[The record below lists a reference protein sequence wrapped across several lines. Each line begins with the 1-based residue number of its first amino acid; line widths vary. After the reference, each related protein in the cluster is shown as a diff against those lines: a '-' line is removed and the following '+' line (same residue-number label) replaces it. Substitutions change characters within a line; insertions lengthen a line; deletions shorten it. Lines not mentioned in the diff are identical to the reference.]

1 MIDFEEEYQ
10 KACAIGSDINEHL
23 PTLSRLASEC
33 EHVTEMGIR
42 TGVSTKAFLRHD
54 LTYVGYDIA
63 DYGVSNYFENAKKL
77 GKKVTFNL
85 KSTLEIVIEPT
96 DLLFI
101 DTLHNYE
108 QLKEELRLHADKV
121 KKYIVFHD
129 TTSFETVNENG
140 AGRGLWPAI
149 EEFLAEHSEW
159 EIKERYTNNNGL
171 TVLSRTD
178 NTS

>member
-1 MIDFEEEYQ
+1 MNYFEQEYLD
-10 KACAIGSDINEHL
+10 ACAIDSDINEHL

-77 GKKVTFNL
+77 GRDVTFH
-85 KSTLEIVIEPT
+85 KASVLEITIEPT

-101 DTLHNYE
+101 DTLHHYE
-108 QLKEELRLHADKV
+108 QLKEELRLHADKA

-129 TTSFETVNENG
+129 TTLFENVNEG
-140 AGRGLWPAI
+140 GGGRGLWPAI
-149 EEFLAEHSEW
+149 EEFLAEHPEW

-171 TVLSRTD
+171 TVLRRI
-178 NTS
+178 N